1 MKSHL
6 VGIKRFDTTLP
17 LPEYKTG
24 GAAAIDLYARETT
37 VIPARGIGYVPLN
50 IALQLP
56 ENTWALLAARSS
68 LHKKGLMLANGIGV
82 GDYDY
87 RGDGA
92 SSEFNIDPDLFIYPQ
107 FITDLNAVLDHLR
120 KSRAITK
127 FDLFGMNIGAGLSIG
142 VGANRTETKKIIA
155 DGPWTS
161 LEGMKAKIKA
171 KTGKD
176 VNMPFGY
183 DKTHEPL
190 YAFEKPKG
198 PMKNM
203 MIIVSPQDPIV
214 GPADVKVIKGV
225 NEVYIVKNSPSNADN
240 FSTDKNTYFE
250 RISKFLAVK

>member
-87 RGDGA
+87 RGDGDEYKA
-92 SSEFNIDPDLFIYPQ
+92 ALWNFTDSEVTIQ
-107 FITDLNAVLDHLR
+107 
-120 KSRAITK
+120 
-127 FDLFGMNIGAGLSIG
+127 
-142 VGANRTETKKIIA
+142 
-155 DGPWTS
+155 
-161 LEGMKAKIKA
+161 KA
-171 KTGKD
+171 
-176 VNMPFGY
+176 
-183 DKTHEPL
+183 
-190 YAFEKPKG
+190 
-198 PMKNM
+198 
-203 MIIVSPQDPIV
+203 
-214 GPADVKVIKGV
+214 
-225 NEVYIVKNSPSNADN
+225 
-240 FSTDKNTYFE
+240 E
-250 RISKFLAVK
+250 RIVQLIILERKRVDFTEKLSFVEADRGGFGSTGSH